1 MVPAVGLCTSVCEE
15 SRSTAEYWMRT
26 RGREGGPKRIKFQIP
41 LTVLDSWPGM
51 HTSSGLGRAR
61 GDLE

>member
-1 MVPAVGLCTSVCEE
+1 MAGV
-15 SRSTAEYWMRT
+15 SREK
-26 RGREGGPKRIKFQIP
+26 REGGLKRMKFQIP

-51 HTSSGLGRAR
+51 HTSPGWEEP